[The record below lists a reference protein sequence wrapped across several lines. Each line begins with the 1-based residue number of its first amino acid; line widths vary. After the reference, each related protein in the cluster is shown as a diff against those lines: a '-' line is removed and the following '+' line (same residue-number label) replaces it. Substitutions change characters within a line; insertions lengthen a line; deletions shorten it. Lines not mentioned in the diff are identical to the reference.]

1 MYEGLSLL
9 LSIPIKL
16 SGQSDQSMPVLYGA
30 VKATRLLEA
39 FKGNFLRF
47 GREGLCVASKRA
59 RPQAGRKRPERQ
71 TLPASQ
77 KACSSD

>member
-1 MYEGLSLL
+1 MYEGLSLF

-39 FKGNFLRF
+39 FKGNFLCF

-59 RPQAGRKRPERQ
+59 ETPGWEEKARKVNPTGFPEGLLQ
-71 TLPASQ
+71 
-77 KACSSD
+77 